1 MHNMHNIKKGRNRT
15 AVLEVRGLSKKYPG
29 FELKNLSFGI
39 EPGCITGFIG
49 RNGAGKTT
57 TLKSILGLVKSEGE
71 ILAFGTDMRR
81 SEAECKRH
89 IGVVFGEFSYY
100 GDKKLKLIT
109 SIYRR
114 FFPEWDDAA
123 YRACLERFGL
133 DENKRVKELSSGM
146 KVKYSLALAL
156 SHGAKLL
163 ILDEPTSGL
172 DPVSRD
178 ELLDI
183 FKSIVADGERSIL
196 FSTHI
201 TSDLD
206 KCADYIIYIRDG
218 EIAMQGD
225 REQIIGGYRL
235 VQGRSDELTPA
246 LEAVLVGVK
255 QTPFG
260 FTGLI
265 SEHELFLADGLATAP
280 ADIESIMIYTERYE
294 HAEGGELK

>member
-1 MHNMHNIKKGRNRT
+1 MT
-15 AVLEVRGLSKKYPG
+15 AMLEVRGLSKRYPG
-29 FELKNLSFGI
+29 FELKNVGFEI
-39 EPGCITGFIG
+39 RPGCITGFIG

-71 ILAFGTDMRR
+71 IRAFGTDMREN
-81 SEAECKRH
+81 EAECKKR
-89 IGVVFGEFSYY
+89 IGVVFGEFEYY
-100 GDKKLKLIT
+100 ADKKLKLIT
-109 SIYRR
+109 SIYKR
-114 FFPEWDDAA
+114 FFPQWDDAA
-123 YRACLERFGL
+123 YRDCLERFSL
-133 DENKRVKELSSGM
+133 DESKRVKELSSGM

-156 SHGAKLL
+156 SHGAELL

-183 FKSIVADGERSIL
+183 FKSVVEDGERSIL

-246 LEAVLVGVK
+246 LESALVGLK
-255 QTPFG
+255 TTPFG

-265 SEHELFLADGLATAP
+265 PEHELYLAEGLATAP
-280 ADIESIMIYTERYE
+280 ADIESIMIYNERYE